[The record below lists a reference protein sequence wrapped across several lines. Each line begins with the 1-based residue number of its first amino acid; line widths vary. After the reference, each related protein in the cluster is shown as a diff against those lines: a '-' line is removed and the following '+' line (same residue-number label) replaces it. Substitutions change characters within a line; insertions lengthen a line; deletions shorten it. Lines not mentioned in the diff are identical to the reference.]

1 MTAEIRSFVDRVA
14 PLKPPPIPI
23 EIFDAIELERT
34 EFPPIKSVV
43 PGIFVEGL
51 TLFCGKP
58 KLGKSWLL
66 LHAAHAI
73 ASGGFTL
80 GDTHCIVGDV
90 LYCSLEDN
98 KRRLK
103 SRMNKLFGLRPR
115 SARLK
120 FMTKMPRL
128 AEGGLDVLRNWIK
141 NAENPRMIAIDTLA
155 MVRMPNRKDQSAYD
169 ADYAAVIGLRD
180 LAHEHGIAVVV
191 VHHVRK
197 MEADDAF
204 DTISGTLG
212 LTGCPDSLVILKR
225 DTGGTQLLARGR
237 DIEELEKALTFN
249 KESCTWTI
257 DGDADDIRRSSQ
269 QRTILNTLREAE
281 EPQTPIQ
288 VAANTGMK
296 RENVRFLLG
305 KMCKDGSVQKLARGR
320 YEAALK
326 PEGDA
331 NADF

>member
-1 MTAEIRSFVDRVA
+1 LSIAWHRISHPRSRS
-14 PLKPPPIPI
+14 
-23 EIFDAIELERT
+23 
-34 EFPPIKSVV
+34 KS
-43 PGIFVEGL
+43 L
-51 TLFCGKP
+51 TPSSLSA
-58 KLGKSWLL
+58 LGKSWLL
-66 LHAAHAI
+66 LHAAHAV
-73 ASGGFTL
+73 ASGGFI
-80 GDTHCIVGDV
+80 GETHCIEGDV

-103 SRMNKLFGLRPR
+103 SRMTKLFALRPR

-120 FMTKMPRL
+120 FMTRMMPRL
-128 AEGGLDVLRNWIK
+128 ADGGLEVLKNWIK
-141 NAENPRMIAIDTLA
+141 SVENPRMIAIDTLA

-225 DTGGTQLLARGR
+225 DTAGTQLLARGR
-237 DIEELEKALTFN
+237 DIEELEKAVTFN
-249 KESCTWTI
+249 KDSCTWTI

-269 QRTILNTLREAE
+269 QRTILNALREAE
-281 EPQTPIQ
+281 EAQTPIQ
-288 VAANTGMK
+288 VAANAGMK

-305 KMCKDGSVQKLARGR
+305 KMCKDGSVRKLARGR
-320 YEAALK
+320 YEATSK
-326 PEGDA
+326 PEG
-331 NADF
+331 NADAEF